1 MAIVLAVTDW
11 NFQQF
16 FPQWNCL
23 QAAFLA
29 QSGKN
34 VAEEGK
40 NQAQEIVAKIT
51 TPRVLQAFLTVA
63 AAYALIY
70 ALDWVIIRISE
81 RAAKEK
87 RLRIKQSLP
96 FLRMLILSTTA
107 AVLMNLLLNLSR
119 ENVLA
124 VTGTVA
130 VALGFAF
137 KDYASSI
144 IAGVLGLF
152 EAPYRIGDRIRIDE
166 DYGEVVSY
174 GLRGVRL
181 QTPTDNLVSIPH
193 NKIWTT
199 AISNANAGDLEA
211 QVVTSFYLAHEADP
225 QVVHRILLRVAQTS
239 KYTQL
244 NLPIAMVMEEHNWGS
259 LYRLKS
265 YPTDARDEFLY
276 QTDLTMRAKQA
287 FRTADIAYPR
297 LPGFEQN

>member
-1 MAIVLAVTDW
+1 MLHS
-11 NFQQF
+11 QL
-16 FPQWNCL
+16 L
-23 QAAFLA
+23 QDQLLQHQLLQDQFLA
-29 QSGKN
+29 QAGKN
-34 VAEEGK
+34 AAEEGAK
-40 NQAQEIVAKIT
+40 QAQEIVAKIT
-51 TPRVLQAFLTVA
+51 TPKIVQAALVLAI
-63 AAYALIY
+63 AYALIY
-70 ALDWVIIRISE
+70 AIDWVIIRISE
-81 RAAKEK
+81 RVAKER

-96 FLRMLILSTTA
+96 FLRMLVLTA
-107 AVLMNLLLNLSR
+107 AAVILMNLLLNLSR

-144 IAGVLGLF
+144 IAGVLSLF

-166 DYGEVVSY
+166 DYGEVVAY

-181 QTPTDNLVSIPH
+181 QTPADNLVSIPH

-199 AISNANAGDLEA
+199 AISNANGGDLEA
-211 QVVTSFYLAHEADP
+211 QVITSFYLAHEADP
-225 QVVHRILLRVAQTS
+225 QLVHRILRRVAQTS

-244 NLPIAMVMEEHNWGS
+244 DLPIVIVMEEHNWGS

-287 FRTADIAYPR
+287 FKASDISYPR
-297 LPGFEQN
+297 LPGFEQQ